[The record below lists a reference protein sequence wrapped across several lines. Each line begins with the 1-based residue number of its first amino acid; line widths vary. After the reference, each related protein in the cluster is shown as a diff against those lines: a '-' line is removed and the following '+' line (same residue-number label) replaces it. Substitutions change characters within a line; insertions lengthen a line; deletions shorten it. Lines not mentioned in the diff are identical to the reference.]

1 MASRGTWRQNL
12 QLCVLFSCWE
22 RAGEGT
28 GCRWFPCVP
37 WLLCG
42 ALLFPHGGSTM
53 APSCPL
59 PSPPALPGHPLGAH
73 VCPKS
78 SALTNPDP
86 AHAGALRVELSRSP
100 PPPSCASR
108 SSPRLRSVCGAGR
121 GALGASSLP
130 SAGLGHGACP
140 VATGPSACQR
150 RLWARDRS
158 CSDAGSSRRRTGR
171 IRPVPL
177 LLESRLPRGRLLTL
191 QLRLTRRAILI

>member
-28 GCRWFPCVP
+28 GCRWFPCVL

-78 SALTNPDP
+78 SALANPDP
-86 AHAGALRVELSRSP
+86 AHTGALRVELSRSP
-100 PPPSCASR
+100 RHHPVLP
-108 SSPRLRSVCGAGR
+108 GAAPGCDQC
-121 GALGASSLP
+121 
-130 SAGLGHGACP
+130 AGLGEGRWGRAAFPRLGWGTVLAPWPPDPQRAKGACGLGTDP
-140 VATGPSACQR
+140 AVMLAHPGA
-150 RLWARDRS
+150 AR
-158 CSDAGSSRRRTGR
+158 AGSVPSLCCWRAGSRGGACS
-171 IRPVPL
+171 PC
-177 LLESRLPRGRLLTL
+177 S
-191 QLRLTRRAILI
+191 